1 MSRALAFFLILLVV
15 LVSAVVPK
23 LAQAVTIHPGELE
36 SFGVPCALSV
46 SQSGP
51 VRVLSW
57 SPVSGA
63 STYKV
68 GYRLQGAIYALA
80 EVTGTS
86 YQHTGWSPSD
96 CLEYVMVACDG
107 SGTKVCAARVPN
119 VGSCSQ

>member
-1 MSRALAFFLILLVV
+1 LAVLFIPLVV
-15 LVSAVVPK
+15 LVSAVVPNV
-23 LAQAVTIHPGELE
+23 AQAVTIHPGELE

-46 SQSGP
+46 SQSGS

-86 YQHTGWSPSD
+86 YEHTGWSPSD

-107 SGTKVCAARVPN
+107 SGTKICAAHVPN